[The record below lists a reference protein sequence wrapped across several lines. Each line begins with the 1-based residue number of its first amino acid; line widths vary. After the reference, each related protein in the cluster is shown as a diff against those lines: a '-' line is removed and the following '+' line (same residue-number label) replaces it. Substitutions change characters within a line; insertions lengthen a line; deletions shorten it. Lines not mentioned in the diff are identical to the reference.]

1 MNDQS
6 LTTEERRILL
16 ALARASIER
25 ASREEPLPRPDLE
38 SLPPR
43 LRENGATFVTIT
55 MPGDELRGCIG
66 GLEATQPLAY
76 DVISHAA
83 AAATEDYRFLTVLPE
98 EVPQINI
105 EISRLTQ
112 PYRLTY
118 GAPEELL
125 RLLRPQVDGVILRD
139 GPHRATFLPQVWEKL
154 PDPVVFLDH
163 LCDKMGAP
171 RDLWRRKPLTVE
183 TYQVEEFQESD
194 FKRPSGLW
202 E

>member
-1 MNDQS
+1 MTEPL
-6 LTTEERRILL
+6 LTTEERRVLL
-16 ALARASIER
+16 ALARESIER
-25 ASREEPLPRPDLE
+25 AAREEPLPRPDLE
-38 SLPPR
+38 TLPPR
-43 LRENGATFVTIT
+43 LREQGTTFVTIT

-66 GLEATQPLAY
+66 GLEANQPLAY

-98 EVPQINI
+98 EVPQVNI

-112 PYRLTY
+112 PQRLEY
-118 GAPEELL
+118 GSPEELL
-125 RLLRPQVDGVILRD
+125 RLLRPHVDGVIVRD

-154 PDPVVFLDH
+154 PDPATFLDH

-183 TYQVEEFQESD
+183 TYQVEEFHE
-194 FKRPSGLW
+194 RAY
-202 E
+202 